1 MELDGGERHR
11 DKERRERHRREEK
24 DYNGSGRRDREKE
37 KDDRRREKDDGKHR
51 DRDRDRDRDR
61 ERERERE
68 RDRDKDSKYRDRD
81 KEPERDRNRDRDRG
95 KDREREPDRQRDKDR
110 GKDRDKEAE
119 RNKERERRDRDK
131 ERSRNRDKD
140 KDRAEREDRDHEKS
154 REKGR
159 GEDDADPSKGDK
171 GGQKQRVDASGD
183 AEQPAADELRER
195 IARSK
200 EERLKDK
207 KEGGILDGNDGASEI
222 LSWVGKSRKLDEKRQ
237 AEKEK
242 ALRLARALEEQDNIL
257 AENGDDDDDE
267 EEDTQVG
274 DHLSGVK
281 VLHGLDKVLEGGAV
295 VMTLKDQSILANGD
309 INEDADMLENIEI
322 GEQKQRD
329 EAYKASKKKGT
340 YDDKFSDDSL
350 SKKSMLSHYD
360 DQMEDEGVTL
370 DEGGRFT
377 GEAEKKLEE
386 LRKRIE
392 GNYIQKKTEDLTFTT
407 KMATDY
413 FTPDEMLKFKK
424 PKKKKSL
431 RKKDKLDLDAL
442 EAEAIA
448 SGLGAADRG
457 SRNDGKRQS
466 AREEEQAAD
475 AEKRNSAYQ
484 TAIAKAEEASRA
496 LREEKTAPTKPAEEE
511 LVFGDDYEDLQKSL
525 EQARKLALRKQE
537 EAAASGPQSIVELA
551 TATKSQEGDSEQNK
565 VVITEME
572 EFVWGL
578 QLNQGTRKPE
588 DDVFM
593 DEDDDAMPSGNLA
606 KDDAIGLA
614 EMEEEALTEIPA
626 TVEEDGVKPDEVI
639 HEVAVGKGL
648 AGALKILKERG
659 SLNEG
664 TNWGG
669 RTTDKKKS
677 KLIGVEDGPKDI
689 RIERIDEFGRV
700 MTPKEAFRHLSHKFH
715 GKGPGKM
722 KQEKRQKRYE
732 DEQKTKHM
740 KSSDTPLLAAEK
752 MREAQSRNQTPYL
765 ILSGNA
771 KTGQTSDAGS
781 YATLETQQ
789 PGSLTPMLG
798 DKKRSDVD
806 WFFGRSSISWASNE
820 VPSLEAYLLQ
830 SQRNRRTEPALPF
843 TVSSNQPTC
852 QAHSLLAAI
861 SPPASAG
868 YNRARYLHGILKPP
882 SALKMQ

>member
-1 MELDGGERHR
+1 MPFAGDQHAPVTGSRMSSAAAVDEMELDGIERHR

-24 DYNGSGRRDREKE
+24 DHNGSGRRDREKE
-37 KDDRRREKDDGKHR
+37 KDDRRRDKDDGKHR
-51 DRDRDRDRDR
+51 DRDRD
-61 ERERERE
+61 RE

-81 KEPERDRNRDRDRG
+81 KEPERERNRDRDRDRG

-110 GKDRDKEAE
+110 SKDRDKEAE
-119 RNKERERRDRDK
+119 RDKERERRDRDK

-140 KDRAEREDRDHEKS
+140 KDRTQREDRDHEKS
-154 REKGR
+154 RVKGR
-159 GEDDADPSKGDK
+159 GEDEADLSKGDK
-171 GGQKQRVDASGD
+171 GVQKQRVDASGD

-195 IARSK
+195 IARAK
-200 EERLKDK
+200 EERLKEK

-257 AENGDDDDDE
+257 AENGDDDDDDK

-340 YDDKFSDDSL
+340 YDDKFNNDSS
-350 SKKSMLSHYD
+350 SKKSILSHYD

-392 GNYIQKKTEDLTFTT
+392 GGYVQKKTEDLTSTT
-407 KMATDY
+407 KISTDY

-431 RKKDKLDLDAL
+431 RKKEKLDLDAL

-475 AEKRNSAYQ
+475 AEKRSSGYQ

-496 LREEKTAPTKPAEEE
+496 LRGEKTAPAKPAEE

-537 EAAASGPQSIVELA
+537 EASASGPRSIVELA
-551 TATKSQEGDSEQNK
+551 TATKSQEETEATEGDSEQNK

-593 DEDDDAMPSGNLA
+593 DEDDDAMPSDNVA
-606 KDDAIGLA
+606 KDDTNGLA
-614 EMEEEALTEIPA
+614 EMEEDALTEIPA
-626 TVEEDGVKPDEVI
+626 KVEEDEVKPDEVI

-664 TNWGG
+664 TDWGG

-722 KQEKRQKRYE
+722 KQEKRQKKYH
-732 DEQKTKHM
+732 DELKTKHM

-771 KTGQTSDAGS
+771 KTGQTSDSGG
-781 YATLETQQ
+781 YATLETEQ

-798 DKKRSDVD
+798 DKKVEHFLGIKRSAKP
-806 WFFGRSSISWASNE
+806 GSLPPP
-820 VPSLEAYLLQ
+820 VPK
-830 SQRNRRTEPALPF
+830 
-843 TVSSNQPTC
+843 
-852 QAHSLLAAI
+852 
-861 SPPASAG
+861 
-868 YNRARYLHGILKPP
+868 KP
-882 SALKMQ
+882 KN

>member
-1 MELDGGERHR
+1 MTASIETGIGIASTGTGIRSQSVTVTVNGARIGSVNRIGSVTRTVAETGIRKQSAIRKGSGGTGI
-11 DKERRERHRREEK
+11 RREAATETRTRIGQRGTIGSTRSQGGRVVEK
-24 DYNGSGRRDREKE
+24 MMQIHPRPFSC
-37 KDDRRREKDDGKHR
+37 
-51 DRDRDRDRDR
+51 
-61 ERERERE
+61 
-68 RDRDKDSKYRDRD
+68 
-81 KEPERDRNRDRDRG
+81 
-95 KDREREPDRQRDKDR
+95 
-110 GKDRDKEAE
+110 
-119 RNKERERRDRDK
+119 
-131 ERSRNRDKD
+131 
-140 KDRAEREDRDHEKS
+140 RA
-154 REKGR
+154 
-159 GEDDADPSKGDK
+159 
-171 GGQKQRVDASGD
+171 
-183 AEQPAADELRER
+183 
-195 IARSK
+195 K

-222 LSWVGKSRKLDEKRQ
+222 LSWVGKSHKLDEKRQ

-242 ALRLARALEEQDNIL
+242 ALCLARALEEQDNIL
-257 AENGDDDDDE
+257 ALWQKTATMMMMKRKIHKLE
-267 EEDTQVG
+267 
-274 DHLSGVK
+274 

-340 YDDKFSDDSL
+340 YDDRFSDDLL

-386 LRKRIE
+386 
-392 GNYIQKKTEDLTFTT
+392 
-407 KMATDY
+407 
-413 FTPDEMLKFKK
+413 
-424 PKKKKSL
+424 KKKSL
-431 RKKDKLDLDAL
+431 RKKEKLDLDAF

-448 SGLGAADRG
+448 SGLGAVDRG

-484 TAIAKAEEASRA
+484 TAIAKAEEASKA

-511 LVFGDDYEDLQKSL
+511 EFVFGDDYEDLQKSL

-551 TATKSQEGDSEQNK
+551 TATKSQEDTEATEGDSEQNK

-578 QLNQGTRKPE
+578 QLNQGTRMPE

-593 DEDDDAMPSGNLA
+593 DEDDDAMPSDNLA
-606 KDDAIGLA
+606 KDDTNGLA

-626 TVEEDGVKPDEVI
+626 KVEEDGVKPDEVI

-664 TNWGG
+664 TDWGG
-669 RTTDKKKS
+669 RTTYKKKS

-700 MTPKEAFRHLSHKFH
+700 
-715 GKGPGKM
+715 
-722 KQEKRQKRYE
+722 
-732 DEQKTKHM
+732 
-740 KSSDTPLLAAEK
+740 

-781 YATLETQQ
+781 YATLETGQ

-798 DKKRSDVD
+798 DKKVEHFLGITRSAKP
-806 WFFGRSSISWASNE
+806 GSLPPP
-820 VPSLEAYLLQ
+820 VPK
-830 SQRNRRTEPALPF
+830 
-843 TVSSNQPTC
+843 
-852 QAHSLLAAI
+852 
-861 SPPASAG
+861 
-868 YNRARYLHGILKPP
+868 KP
-882 SALKMQ
+882 KN

>member
-1 MELDGGERHR
+1 MGAADDARDVPLDEMEVDGGERHR
-11 DKERRERHRREEK
+11 DRERRDRHRRDEK
-24 DYNGSGRRDREKE
+24 DHHGSGRRDREKEKEKE

-51 DRDRDRDRDR
+51 DRDRDRDR
-61 ERERERE
+61 E
-68 RDRDKDSKYRDRD
+68 RDKDKDSKHRDRD
-81 KEPERDRNRDRDRG
+81 KEPERDRGRDRDRG
-95 KDREREPDRQRDKDR
+95 KDRERDR
-110 GKDRDKEAE
+110 GKDRDKEPE
-119 RNKERERRDRDK
+119 RERDKERERRDRDK

-140 KDRAEREDRDHEKS
+140 RAERGDREREDREREKS
-154 REKGR
+154 RGKGR
-159 GEDDADPSKGDK
+159 VEDDVDLSKGDE
-171 GGQKQRVDASGD
+171 GDHKQSVDASGE
-183 AEQPAADELRER
+183 AEQPATTELRER
-195 IARSK
+195 IARAK

-207 KEGGILDGNDGASEI
+207 KEVGILDGDDGASEI

-242 ALRLARALEEQDNIL
+242 ALRLARALEEQDNLL
-257 AENGDDDDDE
+257 AENGDDDDEDE
-267 EEDTQVG
+267 EDKQVG

-295 VMTLKDQSILANGD
+295 VMTLKDQSILADGD

-340 YDDKFSDDSL
+340 YDDKFNEDSS

-360 DQMEDEGVTL
+360 DPMEDEGVTL

-392 GNYIQKKTEDLTFTT
+392 GGHVQKKTEDLTSIT
-407 KMATDY
+407 KTFTDY
-413 FTPDEMLKFKK
+413 FTPDEMLQFKK

-431 RKKDKLDLDAL
+431 RKKEKLDLDAL

-448 SGLGAADRG
+448 SGLGAADLG
-457 SRNDGKRQS
+457 SRRDSRRQS
-466 AREEEQAAD
+466 AREEEQKAD
-475 AEKRNSAYQ
+475 AEKRSSAYEA
-484 TAIAKAEEASRA
+484 AIAKAEEASRA
-496 LREEKTAPTKPAEEE
+496 LRPEKRTPAKPAEEE

-537 EAAASGPQSIVELA
+537 EAAGPVAVADLA
-551 TATKSQEGDSEQNK
+551 TATKGQEDTDATEGDLQQNK

-578 QLNQGTRKPE
+578 QLNQETRKPE
-588 DDVFM
+588 NDVVYM
-593 DEDDDAMPSGNLA
+593 DEDDDAMPSSNLV
-606 KDDAIGLA
+606 KDDTNGLA
-614 EMEEEALTEIPA
+614 EMEEDARTEKS
-626 TVEEDGVKPDEVI
+626 VKVDEEEVKPDEVI

-664 TNWGG
+664 TDWGG

-677 KLIGVEDGPKDI
+677 KLVGVEDGPKDI
-689 RIERIDEFGRV
+689 RIERMDEFGRV
-700 MTPKEAFRHLSHKFH
+700 MTPKEAFRDLSHKFH

-722 KQEKRQKRYE
+722 KQEKRQKKYQ
-732 DEQKTKHM
+732 DEMKTKRM
-740 KSSDTPLLAAEK
+740 KSSDTPLMAAEK
-752 MREAQSRNQTPYL
+752 MREAQARNQTPYL

-771 KTGQTSDAGS
+771 KTSQASDASGFAS
-781 YATLETQQ
+781 VEKEH

-798 DKKRSDVD
+798 DKKVEHFLGIKRSAKP
-806 WFFGRSSISWASNE
+806 GGLPPP
-820 VPSLEAYLLQ
+820 VPK
-830 SQRNRRTEPALPF
+830 
-843 TVSSNQPTC
+843 
-852 QAHSLLAAI
+852 
-861 SPPASAG
+861 
-868 YNRARYLHGILKPP
+868 KP
-882 SALKMQ
+882 KN

>member
-1 MELDGGERHR
+1 MGAADDSRDAALDEMEVDGGERHR
-11 DKERRERHRREEK
+11 DRERRDRHRRDEK
-24 DYNGSGRRDREKE
+24 EHHGSGRRDRERE

-51 DRDRDRDRDR
+51 DR
-61 ERERERE
+61 E
-68 RDRDKDSKYRDRD
+68 RDKDKDSKHRDRD
-81 KEPERDRNRDRDRG
+81 KEPERDRGRDRDRA
-95 KDREREPDRQRDKDR
+95 KDRERDR
-110 GKDRDKEAE
+110 GKEREKEPERD
-119 RNKERERRDRDK
+119 KERERRDRDK

-140 KDRAEREDRDHEKS
+140 KDRAERGDREREDREREKS
-154 REKGR
+154 RGKSR
-159 GEDDADPSKGDK
+159 GEDDVDLPKGNEGDH
-171 GGQKQRVDASGD
+171 KQRVDASGE
-183 AEQPAADELRER
+183 AEQPETTELRER
-195 IARSK
+195 IARAK

-207 KEGGILDGNDGASEI
+207 KEGGILDGDNGASEI

-257 AENGDDDDDE
+257 AENGDDDDEE
-267 EEDTQVG
+267 EEDKQVG

-295 VMTLKDQSILANGD
+295 VMTLKDQSILADGD
-309 INEDADMLENIEI
+309 INEEADMLENIEI

-340 YDDKFSDDSL
+340 YDDKFNEDSS

-360 DQMEDEGVTL
+360 DPMEDEGVTL

-392 GNYIQKKTEDLTFTT
+392 GGHVLKKTEDLTATT
-407 KMATDY
+407 KVSTDY
-413 FTPDEMLKFKK
+413 FTPDEMLQFKK

-431 RKKDKLDLDAL
+431 RKKEKLDLDAL

-457 SRNDGKRQS
+457 SRSDARRQS
-466 AREEEQAAD
+466 AREEEQKAD
-475 AEKRNSAYQ
+475 AEKRSSAYEA
-484 TAIAKAEEASRA
+484 AIAKAEEASRA
-496 LREEKTAPTKPAEEE
+496 LRPEKTAPAKLAEEEE

-537 EAAASGPQSIVELA
+537 EAAGPLAVVELA
-551 TATKSQEGDSEQNK
+551 TATKGQDDTDATEGDSQQNK

-578 QLNQGTRKPE
+578 QLNQETQKQE
-588 DDVFM
+588 DHDVDM
-593 DEDDDAMPSGNLA
+593 DEDDDAMPSDNLV
-606 KDDAIGLA
+606 KDDTNGLA
-614 EMEEEALTEIPA
+614 AMEEDAQAEKQ
-626 TVEEDGVKPDEVI
+626 VKVDEEEVKPDEVI

-664 TNWGG
+664 TDWGG

-677 KLIGVEDGPKDI
+677 KLVGVEDGPKDI
-689 RIERIDEFGRV
+689 RIERMDEFGRV
-700 MTPKEAFRHLSHKFH
+700 MTPKEAFRDLSHKFH

-722 KQEKRQKRYE
+722 KQEKRQKKYQ
-732 DEQKTKHM
+732 DEMKTKRM
-740 KSSDTPLLAAEK
+740 KSSDTPLMAAEK
-752 MREAQSRNQTPYL
+752 MREAQARNQTPYL

-771 KTGQTSDAGS
+771 KTSQASDTSGFS
-781 YATLETQQ
+781 TVEKEQ

-798 DKKRSDVD
+798 DKKVEHFLGIKRSAKP
-806 WFFGRSSISWASNE
+806 GSLPPP
-820 VPSLEAYLLQ
+820 VPK
-830 SQRNRRTEPALPF
+830 
-843 TVSSNQPTC
+843 
-852 QAHSLLAAI
+852 
-861 SPPASAG
+861 
-868 YNRARYLHGILKPP
+868 KP
-882 SALKMQ
+882 KN

>member
-1 MELDGGERHR
+1 MGAADDARDAAAEEMELDGGERHR

-24 DYNGSGRRDREKE
+24 DHHGSGRRDREKD
-37 KDDRRREKDDGKHR
+37 KDDRRREKDDSKHR
-51 DRDRDRDRDR
+51 DRDRDRD
-61 ERERERE
+61 
-68 RDRDKDSKYRDRD
+68 SKHRDRD
-81 KEPERDRNRDRDRG
+81 KEPERDRGRDRDRG
-95 KDREREPDRQRDKDR
+95 KDREREREQPDRQRDKDR
-110 GKDRDKEAE
+110 GKDREKEPDRE
-119 RNKERERRDRDK
+119 RDKERERRDRDK
-131 ERSRNRDKD
+131 ERSRNRDND
-140 KDRAEREDRDHEKS
+140 KDRAERGDKEREGREHEKS
-154 REKGR
+154 RGKGR
-159 GEDDADPSKGDK
+159 GEDDADSSKGD
-171 GGQKQRVDASGD
+171 QKLRVDASVD
-183 AEQPAADELRER
+183 AEQPAAAELRER
-195 IARSK
+195 IARAK

-207 KEGGILDGNDGASEI
+207 KEGGILDGDDGASEI

-257 AENGDDDDDE
+257 AENGDDDDE
-267 EEDTQVG
+267 EEDKQVG

-340 YDDKFSDDSL
+340 YDDKFNDDPS

-360 DQMEDEGVTL
+360 DPMEDEGVTL

-392 GNYIQKKTEDLTFTT
+392 GGFVQKKTVDLTSTT
-407 KMATDY
+407 KMTTDY
-413 FTPDEMLKFKK
+413 FTPDEMLQFKK

-431 RKKDKLDLDAL
+431 RKKEKLDLDAL

-448 SGLGAADRG
+448 SGLGAADLG
-457 SRNDGKRQS
+457 SRKDGKRQS
-466 AREEEQAAD
+466 AREAEQAAD
-475 AEKRNSAYQ
+475 AEKRSSAYQ
-484 TAIAKAEEASRA
+484 AAIAKAEEASKA
-496 LREEKTAPTKPAEEE
+496 LREEKTVPTKPVEEE

-525 EQARKLALRKQE
+525 EQARKLAIRKQE
-537 EAAASGPQSIVELA
+537 EAAASGPLAVVELA
-551 TATKSQEGDSEQNK
+551 TATKGQEHADATEEDSQQNK

-593 DEDDDAMPSGNLA
+593 DEDDDARPSGNLA
-606 KDDAIGLA
+606 KDDTNGLA
-614 EMEEEALTEIPA
+614 AMEEDAPKETAVK
-626 TVEEDGVKPDEVI
+626 VEEEEIKPDEVI
-639 HEVAVGKGL
+639 HEAAVGKGL

-664 TNWGG
+664 TDWGG

-677 KLIGVEDGPKDI
+677 KLVGVEDGPKDI
-689 RIERIDEFGRV
+689 RIERMDEFGRV
-700 MTPKEAFRHLSHKFH
+700 MTPKEAFRDLSHKFH

-722 KQEKRQKRYE
+722 KQEKRQKKYL
-732 DEQKTKHM
+732 DELKTKRM
-740 KSSDTPLLAAEK
+740 KSSDTPLMAAEK
-752 MREAQSRNQTPYL
+752 MREAQARNQTPYL

-771 KTGQTSDAGS
+771 KTSQTSDASGF
-781 YATLETQQ
+781 AALETEH

-798 DKKRSDVD
+798 EKKVEHFLGIKRSAKP
-806 WFFGRSSISWASNE
+806 GGLPPP
-820 VPSLEAYLLQ
+820 VPK
-830 SQRNRRTEPALPF
+830 
-843 TVSSNQPTC
+843 
-852 QAHSLLAAI
+852 
-861 SPPASAG
+861 
-868 YNRARYLHGILKPP
+868 KP
-882 SALKMQ
+882 KN

>member
-1 MELDGGERHR
+1 MGAADDVRDAAVDEMELDGGERHR
-11 DKERRERHRREEK
+11 DKERRERHRRDEK
-24 DYNGSGRRDREKE
+24 DHHGSGRRDRDREKE
-37 KDDRRREKDDGKHR
+37 KDDRRREKDDSKHR
-51 DRDRDRDRDR
+51 DRD
-61 ERERERE
+61 RERE
-68 RDRDKDSKYRDRD
+68 RDRDKDSKHRDRD
-81 KEPERDRNRDRDRG
+81 KEPERDRGRDRDRG
-95 KDREREPDRQRDKDR
+95 KDREREQSDRQRDKDR
-110 GKDRDKEAE
+110 GKDREKEPDRE
-119 RNKERERRDRDK
+119 RDKERERRDRDK

-140 KDRAEREDRDHEKS
+140 RAERGDREHEKS
-154 REKGR
+154 RGKGR
-159 GEDDADPSKGDK
+159 GEDDADSSKGD
-171 GGQKQRVDASGD
+171 QKQRVDASVD
-183 AEQPAADELRER
+183 DEQPAAAELRER
-195 IARSK
+195 IASAK

-207 KEGGILDGNDGASEI
+207 KEGGILDGDDGASEI
-222 LSWVGKSRKLDEKRQ
+222 LSWVGKSRKLDEKKQ

-257 AENGDDDDDE
+257 AENDDDDE

-340 YDDKFSDDSL
+340 YDDKFNDDSS
-350 SKKSMLSHYD
+350 SKKSILSHYD
-360 DQMEDEGVTL
+360 DPMEDEGVTL

-392 GNYIQKKTEDLTFTT
+392 GGFVQKKTVDLTSTT
-407 KMATDY
+407 KMTTDY
-413 FTPDEMLKFKK
+413 FTPDEMLQFKK

-431 RKKDKLDLDAL
+431 RKKEKLDLDAL

-448 SGLGAADRG
+448 SGLGAADLG
-457 SRNDGKRQS
+457 SRKDGKRRS

-475 AEKRNSAYQ
+475 AEKRSSAYQ
-484 TAIAKAEEASRA
+484 AAIAKAEEASKA
-496 LREEKTAPTKPAEEE
+496 LRQEKAAPTKRAEEEE
-511 LVFGDDYEDLQKSL
+511 LVFGEDYEDLQKSL

-537 EAAASGPQSIVELA
+537 EAATSGPLAVVELA
-551 TATKSQEGDSEQNK
+551 TATKDQEDADATEGDSQQNK

-606 KDDAIGLA
+606 KDDTNGLVA
-614 EMEEEALTEIPA
+614 MQEEAPTEIPA
-626 TVEEDGVKPDEVI
+626 KIEEEEIKPDEVI
-639 HEVAVGKGL
+639 HEAAVGKGL

-664 TNWGG
+664 TDWGG

-677 KLIGVEDGPKDI
+677 KLVGVEDGPKDI
-689 RIERIDEFGRV
+689 RIERMDEFGRV
-700 MTPKEAFRHLSHKFH
+700 MTPKEAFRDLSHKFH

-722 KQEKRQKRYE
+722 KQEKRQKKYQ
-732 DEQKTKHM
+732 DELKTKRM

-752 MREAQSRNQTPYL
+752 MREAQARNQTPYL

-771 KTGQTSDAGS
+771 KTSQTSDASGF
-781 YATLETQQ
+781 AGLETEH

-798 DKKRSDVD
+798 DKKVEHFLGIKRSAKP
-806 WFFGRSSISWASNE
+806 GSLPPP
-820 VPSLEAYLLQ
+820 VPK
-830 SQRNRRTEPALPF
+830 
-843 TVSSNQPTC
+843 
-852 QAHSLLAAI
+852 
-861 SPPASAG
+861 
-868 YNRARYLHGILKPP
+868 KP
-882 SALKMQ
+882 KT

>member
-1 MELDGGERHR
+1 MEVDGREWHR
-11 DKERRERHRREEK
+11 DRERRDSRRRDEK
-24 DYNGSGRRDREKE
+24 EHHGSGRRDREREKE
-37 KDDRRREKDDGKHR
+37 KDKDDRRREKDDGNH
-51 DRDRDRDRDR
+51 RDR
-61 ERERERE
+61 ERERER
-68 RDRDKDSKYRDRD
+68 DKDKDSKHR
-81 KEPERDRNRDRDRG
+81 
-95 KDREREPDRQRDKDR
+95 
-110 GKDRDKEAE
+110 DRDKEAE
-119 RNKERERRDRDK
+119 QRERDKERERRDRDK

-140 KDRAEREDRDHEKS
+140 KDRAERGDREREDREREKS
-154 REKGR
+154 RGKVR
-159 GEDDADPSKGDK
+159 GEDDVDLSKGNEGDHK
-171 GGQKQRVDASGD
+171 PRGD
-183 AEQPAADELRER
+183 ALGEAEQQPATAELRDR
-195 IARSK
+195 IARAK

-207 KEGGILDGNDGASEI
+207 KEGGILDSDDGASEI

-257 AENGDDDDDE
+257 ADNGDDDDE
-267 EEDTQVG
+267 EEEDKQVG

-295 VMTLKDQSILANGD
+295 VMTLKDQSILADGD
-309 INEDADMLENIEI
+309 INEEADTLENIEI

-340 YDDKFSDDSL
+340 YDDKFNEDSS

-360 DQMEDEGVTL
+360 DPMEDEGVTL

-392 GNYIQKKTEDLTFTT
+392 GGHVQKKTEDLTSTS
-407 KMATDY
+407 KVSTDY
-413 FTPDEMLKFKK
+413 FTPDEMLQFKK

-431 RKKDKLDLDAL
+431 RKKEKLDLDAL

-457 SRNDGKRQS
+457 SRNDARRQS
-466 AREEEQAAD
+466 AREEEQKAD
-475 AEKRNSAYQ
+475 AEKRSSAYEA
-484 TAIAKAEEASRA
+484 AIAKAEEASRA
-496 LREEKTAPTKPAEEE
+496 LRPEKITPSKPAEEEE

-537 EAAASGPQSIVELA
+537 EAAGPLAVVELA
-551 TATKSQEGDSEQNK
+551 TATKVQEDTDATEGDSQQNK

-578 QLNQGTRKPE
+578 QLNQETRKPE
-588 DDVFM
+588 EDDVYM
-593 DEDDDAMPSGNLA
+593 DEDDDAMPSDNLV
-606 KDDAIGLA
+606 KDETNGLA
-614 EMEEEALTEIPA
+614 AMEEDAHAEKPVK
-626 TVEEDGVKPDEVI
+626 VEEEEVKPDEVI

-664 TNWGG
+664 TDWGG

-677 KLIGVEDGPKDI
+677 KLVGVEDGPKDI
-689 RIERIDEFGRV
+689 RIERMDEFGRV
-700 MTPKEAFRHLSHKFH
+700 MTPKEAFRDLSHKFH

-722 KQEKRQKRYE
+722 KQEKRQKKYQ
-732 DEQKTKHM
+732 DEMKAKRM
-740 KSSDTPLLAAEK
+740 KSSDTPLMAAEK
-752 MREAQSRNQTPYL
+752 MREAQARNQTPYL

-771 KTGQTSDAGS
+771 KTSQASDASGF
-781 YATLETQQ
+781 ATVEKEH

-798 DKKRSDVD
+798 DKKAWSRFLFETPTATAPDANTTCR
-806 WFFGRSSISWASNE
+806 GYPQYTENIK
-820 VPSLEAYLLQ
+820 PS
-830 SQRNRRTEPALPF
+830 PF
-843 TVSSNQPTC
+843 LYGTVW
-852 QAHSLLAAI
+852 
-861 SPPASAG
+861 
-868 YNRARYLHGILKPP
+868 
-882 SALKMQ
+882 